1 MSLPT
6 LLRMRNIHYSYGGF
20 EALRGVDLDVR
31 AGEVHAL
38 VGEHR
43 AGKSTLMRILGGNIQ
58 PHRGQILLRGESV
71 QFTSPQDAQ
80 ARGIGM
86 VYQTMMV
93 IPSLNAV
100 ENIFSG
106 RMPGAWI
113 GYRRYGRM
121 LAECRRLMG
130 QLGQDIDMMSPLG
143 ELSVAQQQMVEVA
156 RLLAMSPDI
165 LVLDEISNRLNDEEL
180 VPLFRILAEY
190 RLQGKSIIYITQ
202 NFDEI
207 FELAD
212 RVTVL
217 QEGYRKSTETV
228 ADLDRVRL
236 YRLAF
241 EAMMDSST
249 VQAPGAAEEERQ
261 LMSLRRY
268 NRNLLEDLPIGVL
281 LFDREGTVYL
291 ANESASQILGSDSRD
306 LVGRTFG
313 ELSLTRDD
321 SLREAML
328 AVLGNKGK
336 GAWEG
341 VPIGTARFVKARIL
355 PLYEED
361 YSYLGALLT
370 LEDASLSASVREY
383 LSEAEKHQY
392 TAELAAGVAH
402 EVNNPLGIINNYLEL
417 LKLKERDEDDLVKLE
432 KIQKEI
438 RRITEIVGSL
448 LSFSRLPR
456 KNSARFSLVEL
467 LDEVLLL
474 LGHRIAEKKIKLEK
488 RYSTD
493 PAVISGDENKLKQ
506 VFINLLMNSQEAVLD
521 EGRIAVEI
529 SQAGKYFRVK
539 VSDNGHGI
547 PDEHHDNVFR
557 PFFTTKLTKTNT
569 GLGLSIC
576 DHIIKAHGGTL
587 SHESRPGDWTSF
599 DVLLP
604 KESPLDAAAG

>member
-1 MSLPT
+1 MSVST

-20 EALRGVDLDVR
+20 EALSGVDLDVR

-43 AGKSTLMRILGGNIQ
+43 AGKSTLMRILGGNV
-58 PHRGQILLRGESV
+58 PPLRGRILLRGEAV
-71 QFTSPQDAQ
+71 QFSSPQDAQ

-86 VYQTMMV
+86 VNQSMMV

-100 ENIFSG
+100 ENIYSG
-106 RMPGAWI
+106 RMPRAWF

-121 LAECRRLMG
+121 LEESRRLLG
-130 QLGQDIDMMSPLG
+130 ELGQDIDMLCPLE

-165 LVLDEISNRLNDEEL
+165 LILDEISNRLNDEEL
-180 VPLFRILAEY
+180 VPLFRILADY
-190 RLQGKSIIYITQ
+190 RQQGKSIIYITQ

-212 RVTVL
+212 RVTVM
-217 QEGYRKSTETV
+217 QDGYRKSTETV

-236 YRLAF
+236 FRLAF
-241 EAMMDSST
+241 DVMLDNPT
-249 VQAPGAAEEERQ
+249 VKGSGAPTEERQ

-268 NRNLLEDLPIGVL
+268 NRNLIEDLPVGVL
-281 LFDREGTVYL
+281 LFDREGAVYL
-291 ANESASQILGSDSRD
+291 ANQTAADILGADPRD
-306 LVGRTFG
+306 LVGRTLG
-313 ELSLTRDD
+313 ELPLTEDEELQTGMVD
-321 SLREAML
+321 TL
-328 AVLGNKGK
+328 ANRGK

-355 PLYEED
+355 PLHEDD

-370 LEDASLSASVREY
+370 LEDASLSASVKEY

-417 LKLKERDEDDLVKLE
+417 LKLKERDEDGLVKLE

-438 RRITEIVGSL
+438 HRITEIVGSL

-456 KNSARFSLVEL
+456 KNDARVSLVEL

-488 RYSTD
+488 RYRTD
-493 PAVISGDENKLKQ
+493 PAMILGDENKLKQ

-529 SQAGKYFRVK
+529 SQAGKYYRVR

-547 PDEHHDNVFR
+547 PDEHKDSVFR

-587 SHESRPGDWTSF
+587 SHESRAGEWTSF

-604 KESPLDAAAG
+604 RG